1 MYMYIRRLTVT
12 DSDGAQ
18 NVSYVNLTVV
28 PERDYPP
35 LANAGSD
42 IIVKLPNS
50 EVVLNGNGSTDDKP
64 GLTYSWEIQSGQR
77 GLDMEVLWNL

>member
-1 MYMYIRRLTVT
+1 MT
-12 DSDGAQ
+12 DSDGLSAEA
-18 NVSYVNLTVV
+18 YVDLTVV

-42 IIVKLPNS
+42 VILKLPNS

-64 GLTYSWEIQSGQR
+64 GLSYLWELLSDQTGI
-77 GLDMEVLWNL
+77 DMEVHNIYMTVEPGHP